1 MILSGRVLPSI
12 DAFDVN
18 DEANVEV
25 LSCVITRRP
34 LKEQLL
40 LPQAAVVNRSS
51 SSTSNGSAAID
62 SSNSMSGGSSSSNS
76 SSFPD
81 PLEYLAALPKT
92 FLPLDTGV
100 AELPASSPALPL
112 KHDLEVQPNMRQR
125 QQEQPLRQQQQPDQ
139 SRELKEE
146 QEQDGP
152 VQAAT
157 GDELLQ
163 LQAKLVL
170 LQNARRELA
179 GVREQKTAMEE
190 KRLRVQQVCVL

>member
-18 DEANVEV
+18 DDANVEV

-51 SSTSNGSAAID
+51 SSSAAID

-81 PLEYLAALPKT
+81 PLAYLAALPKT

-146 QEQDGP
+146 QVQGGL

-163 LQAKLVL
+163 LQAELML

>member
-1 MILSGRVLPSI
+1 
-12 DAFDVN
+12 
-18 DEANVEV
+18 
-25 LSCVITRRP
+25 
-34 LKEQLL
+34 
-40 LPQAAVVNRSS
+40 
-51 SSTSNGSAAID
+51 
-62 SSNSMSGGSSSSNS
+62 MSGGSSSSNS

-81 PLEYLAALPKT
+81 PLAYLAALPKT

-100 AELPASSPALPL
+100 AEVPASSPALPL

-146 QEQDGP
+146 QEQGGL

-163 LQAKLVL
+163 LQAKLIL